1 MVVSFFLIIIDN
13 NFMSV
18 LSTITVEQPQL
29 INAIDT
35 IWVAICGAIIFFMEG
50 GFALLEAGFVR
61 SKNAMSIIAKVIIDV
76 TFGGIAFY
84 IIGFGIAYGNSN
96 GWFAFDTGI
105 TTKDIGLG
113 LTVSNKLFWF
123 IQLGFAIAAISI
135 VSGAVAERMK
145 IWSYAIY
152 VFIFC
157 AVMYPLVA
165 NWVWN
170 PNGWLALRGFNDFAG
185 SAAVH
190 AMGGFSA
197 LAAAIVLGPRIG
209 KYRKNGEV
217 NAIPGHNLPLAAI
230 GAFILWF
237 GWFGFNPGSTLGA
250 VGNWEL
256 IGTVATNT
264 FLASAAGG
272 ISTMFYT
279 YFRYGQIDITMTIN
293 GVLAG
298 LVAITAGCNV
308 VGPNAAIIIGLIAGV
323 LVDIAVLYID
333 KLKIDD
339 PVGAIAVHGVNGFF
353 GALAVGLFATEG
365 GLFFGGGTAM
375 LVTQALGVLV
385 IGAFGFVLTFI
396 LMKIMQKTFGI
407 RISKVEESAGI
418 DAVSF
423 GVEAYS
429 TFE

>member
-1 MVVSFFLIIIDN
+1 MENTAAMVL
-13 NFMSV
+13 
-18 LSTITVEQPQL
+18 EQPEL
-29 INAIDT
+29 ISAIDT
-35 IWVAICGAIIFFMEG
+35 VWVAICAAIIFFMEG

-61 SKNAMSIIAKVIIDV
+61 SKNSMSIIAKVIIDV
-76 TFGGIAFY
+76 IFGGLAFY
-84 IIGFGIAYGNSN
+84 IVGFGIAYGNSN
-96 GWFAFDTGI
+96 GWFAFDMGI
-105 TTKDIGLG
+105 TSNDLGLG

-145 IWSYAIY
+145 VWSYAVY
-152 VFIFC
+152 VVIFC
-157 AVMYPLVA
+157 SIMYPLVA

-170 PNGWLALRGFNDFAG
+170 PNGWLAAKGFNDFAG

-190 AMGGFSA
+190 AMGGFAA

-209 KYRKNGEV
+209 KYQKNGEA
-217 NAIPGHNLPLAAI
+217 NPIPGHNLPLAAV

-272 ISTMFYT
+272 MSTMLYT
-279 YFRYGQIDITMTIN
+279 YFRYGQIDITMVIN

-308 VGPNAAIIIGLIAGV
+308 VGPNSAIVIGLIAGV
-323 LVDIAVLYID
+323 LVDVAVICID

-339 PVGAIAVHGVNGFF
+339 PVGAIAVHGVNGLF

-365 GLFFGGGTAM
+365 GLLFGGGAA
-375 LVTQALGVLV
+375 LLGVQALGVFV
-385 IGAFGFVLTFI
+385 IGIFSFTITFI
-396 LMKIMQKTFGI
+396 VLKIMKKTIGI
-407 RISKVEESAGI
+407 RVTAKEERVGI

-423 GVEAYS
+423 GVEAYT

>member
-1 MVVSFFLIIIDN
+1 
-13 NFMSV
+13 MSV
-18 LSTITVEQPQL
+18 VATVSIEQPEL
-29 INAIDT
+29 ISAIDT
-35 IWVAICGAIIFFMEG
+35 IWVAICAAIIFFMEG

-61 SKNAMSIIAKVIIDV
+61 SKNAMSIIAKVIIDI

-84 IIGFGIAYGNSN
+84 MIGFGIAYGNSN
-96 GWFAFDTGI
+96 GWFAFDMGI
-105 TTKDIGLG
+105 TTEDIGLG

-145 IWSYAIY
+145 IWTYAVY

-170 PNGWLALRGFNDFAG
+170 PNGWLAVRGFNDFAG

-209 KYRKNGEV
+209 KYSKDGEA
-217 NAIPGHNLPLAAI
+217 NAIPGHNLPLAAV

-237 GWFGFNPGSTLGA
+237 GWFAFNPGSTLGA

-256 IGTVATNT
+256 IGTVAANT

-308 VGPNAAIIIGLIAGV
+308 VDTNSAIIIGLFAGV

-339 PVGAIAVHGVNGFF
+339 PVGAIAVHGVNGLF
-353 GALAVGLFATEG
+353 GALAVGLFATDG
-365 GLFFGGGTAM
+365 GLFFGGGAAM
-375 LVTQALGVLV
+375 LGTQALGVLV
-385 IGAFGFVLTFI
+385 IGTFSFTVTFV
-396 LMKIMQKTFGI
+396 LMKIMKKTIGI
-407 RISKVEESAGI
+407 RISKQEEAAGI

>member
-1 MVVSFFLIIIDN
+1 
-13 NFMSV
+13 MSA
-18 LSTITVEQPQL
+18 LSTITTEQPEL

-35 IWVAICGAIIFFMEG
+35 IWVAICAAIIFFMEG

-61 SKNAMSIIAKVIIDV
+61 SKNAMSIIAKVIIDIA
-76 TFGGIAFY
+76 FGGIAFY
-84 IIGFGIAYGNSN
+84 IVGFGVAYGNSN
-96 GWFAFDTGI
+96 GWFAFDMGI
-105 TTKDIGLG
+105 TTEDLGLG

-145 IWSYAIY
+145 VWSYAVY

-157 AVMYPLVA
+157 AVMYPLAA

-170 PNGWLALRGFNDFAG
+170 PNGWLALKGFNDFAG

-209 KYRKNGEV
+209 KYQANGEA
-217 NAIPGHNLPLAAI
+217 NPIPGHNLPLAAV

-237 GWFGFNPGSTLGA
+237 GWFAFNPGSTLGA

-256 IGTVATNT
+256 IGSVAANT

-308 VGPNAAIIIGLIAGV
+308 VDTNSAIIIGLIAGV
-323 LVDIAVLYID
+323 LVDVAVLYID

-339 PVGAIAVHGVNGFF
+339 PVGAIAVHGVNGLF
-353 GALAVGLFATEG
+353 GALAVGLFSTEN
-365 GLFFGGGTAM
+365 GLFFGGGAT
-375 LVTQALGVLV
+375 LLGIQAIGVLA
-385 IGAFGFVLTFI
+385 IGAFSFTITFL
-396 LMKIMQKTFGI
+396 LMKLMKKTIGI
-407 RISKVEESAGI
+407 RITKQEESAGI

>member
-1 MVVSFFLIIIDN
+1 MQEVTTVALEQTELIH
-13 NFMSV
+13 
-18 LSTITVEQPQL
+18 
-29 INAIDT
+29 AIDSV
-35 IWVAICGAIIFFMEG
+35 WVAICAAIIFLMEG

-61 SKNAMSIIAKVIIDV
+61 AKNAMSIIAKVMIDI

-84 IIGFGIAYGNSN
+84 FVGFGIAYGNSN

-105 TTKDIGLG
+105 MEGDLGLG

-145 IWSYAIY
+145 VWSYALY

-157 AVMYPLVA
+157 AVMYPLAA

-170 PNGWLALRGFNDFAG
+170 PEGWLALRGFNDFAG
-185 SAAVH
+185 SSAVH
-190 AMGGFSA
+190 AMGGFAA

-209 KYRKNGEV
+209 KYQANGES
-217 NAIPGHNLPLAAI
+217 NPIPGHNLPLAAV

-237 GWFGFNPGSTLGA
+237 GWFGFNPGSTLSA

-256 IGTVATNT
+256 IGTVVTNT

-272 ISTMFYT
+272 ISTMVYT
-279 YFRYGQIDITMTIN
+279 YFKYGQIDITMAIN

-308 VGPNAAIIIGLIAGV
+308 VDSGSAIIIGLIAGV
-323 LVDIAVLYID
+323 LVDVAVIFFD
-333 KLKIDD
+333 KIKIDD
-339 PVGAIAVHGVNGFF
+339 PVGAIAVHGVNGLF
-353 GALAVGLFATEG
+353 GTIAVGLFASES
-365 GLFFGGGTAM
+365 GLFFGGGTSQ
-375 LVTQALGVLV
+375 LITQTLGVLT
-385 IGAFGFVLTFI
+385 IGAFSFIITFVV
-396 LMKIMQKTFGI
+396 MKIMKKTIGV
-407 RISKVEESAGI
+407 RVAMEEERAGI

>member
-1 MVVSFFLIIIDN
+1 
-13 NFMSV
+13 MSA

-96 GWFAFDTGI
+96 GWFAFDMGI
-105 TTKDIGLG
+105 TTKDLGLG

-170 PNGWLALRGFNDFAG
+170 PNGWLAVRGFNDFAG

-353 GALAVGLFATEG
+353 GALAVGLFATDG

-375 LVTQALGVLV
+375 LATQALGVLV
-385 IGAFGFVLTFI
+385 IGAFGFVFTFI
-396 LMKIMQKTFGI
+396 LMKIMQKTVGI

>member
-1 MVVSFFLIIIDN
+1 MFSTI
-13 NFMSV
+13 
-18 LSTITVEQPQL
+18 STITTEQPEL

-35 IWVAICGAIIFFMEG
+35 IWVAICAAIIFFMEG

-61 SKNAMSIIAKVIIDV
+61 SKNTMSIIAKVIVDV
-76 TFGGIAFY
+76 VFGGLAFY
-84 IIGFGIAYGNSN
+84 VLGFGIAYGNSN
-96 GWFAFDTGI
+96 GWFAFDIGI
-105 TTKDIGLG
+105 TTKDLGLG

-123 IQLGFAIAAISI
+123 IQLGFAIASISI

-145 IWSYAIY
+145 IWSYA
-152 VFIFC
+152 VFVVVFC
-157 AVMYPLVA
+157 SILYPVVA

-170 PNGWLALRGFNDFAG
+170 PNGWLAVRGFNDFAG

-190 AMGGFSA
+190 TMGGFSA
-197 LAAAIVLGPRIG
+197 LAAAIILGPRIG
-209 KYRKNGEV
+209 KYQKDGKANP
-217 NAIPGHNLPLAAI
+217 IPGHNLPLAAV

-256 IGTVATNT
+256 IGTVVTNT
-264 FLASAAGG
+264 FLASATGG
-272 ISTMFYT
+272 VSTMLYT

-308 VGPNAAIIIGLIAGV
+308 VDANAAIIIGLIAGV
-323 LVDIAVLYID
+323 LVDVAVILID
-333 KLKIDD
+333 NMKIDD
-339 PVGAIAVHGVNGFF
+339 PVGAIAVHGVNGLF
-353 GALAVGLFATEG
+353 GTIAVGLFSSEN
-365 GLFFGGGTAM
+365 GLFFGGGTH
-375 LVTQALGVLV
+375 LLGTQALGVLV
-385 IGAFGFVLTFI
+385 IGSFSFVLTFVI
-396 LMKIMQKTFGI
+396 LKIMQKTFGI
-407 RISKVEESAGI
+407 RVSKKEENAGI

>member
-1 MVVSFFLIIIDN
+1 MEEITTTIDQTEIIH
-13 NFMSV
+13 
-18 LSTITVEQPQL
+18 
-29 INAIDT
+29 AIDT
-35 IWVAICGAIIFFMEG
+35 VWVALCAAIIFLMEG

-61 SKNAMSIIAKVIIDV
+61 SKNSMSIMAKVIVDI

-84 IIGFGIAYGNSN
+84 IIGFGIAYGKSN
-96 GWFAFDTGI
+96 GWFAFGTGI
-105 TTKDIGLG
+105 LESDLGLG

-123 IQLGFAIAAISI
+123 IQLGFALAAISI

-145 IWSYAIY
+145 IWSYTLF
-152 VFIFC
+152 VVVFC
-157 AVMYPLVA
+157 AIMYPIVA

-170 PNGWLALRGFNDFAG
+170 PDGWLSVRGFNDFAG

-190 AMGGFSA
+190 SMGGFAA

-209 KYRKNGEV
+209 KYQKNGKA
-217 NAIPGHNLPLAAI
+217 NPIPGHNLPLAAV
-230 GAFILWF
+230 GGFILWF

-272 ISTMFYT
+272 ISTMLYT
-279 YFRYGQIDITMTIN
+279 YFRYGQIDITMAIN

-308 VGPNAAIIIGLIAGV
+308 VDANSAIIIGAISGI
-323 LVDIAVLYID
+323 LVDVAVLYID
-333 KLKIDD
+333 KIKIDD
-339 PVGAIAVHGVNGFF
+339 PVGAIAVHGVNGLF
-353 GALAVGLFATEG
+353 GTIAVGLFASEN
-365 GLFFGGGTAM
+365 GLFFGGGTSL
-375 LVTQALGVLV
+375 LVTQLIGV
-385 IGAFGFVLTFI
+385 IAIASFSFVVTFI
-396 LMKIMQKTFGI
+396 IMKIMKKTIGI
-407 RISKVEESAGI
+407 RVSRREENAGI